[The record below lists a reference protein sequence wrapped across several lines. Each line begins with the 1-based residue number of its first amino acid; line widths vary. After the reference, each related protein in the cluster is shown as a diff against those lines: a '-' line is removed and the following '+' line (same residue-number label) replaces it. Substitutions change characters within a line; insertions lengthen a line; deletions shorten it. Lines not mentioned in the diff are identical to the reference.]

1 MLISCGQNR
10 EWQKIYSTALTC
22 CHQANMLTTAE
33 LQQHHL
39 DAWDCFHP
47 SAPKIWIALVIV
59 TVNMS
64 RDLRHHGEPAAS
76 LQHGPP
82 REPQW
87 VCAPRRRQTPNSHQ
101 TSPYSDSC
109 CNWGKSATVWM
120 DFSFKISAL
129 PVSVLVTLLKSQ
141 QHMYYSRIAKTQM
154 YLSFSWPWWSFSCT
168 FTFTLR
174 AFNRRCCPKVTYN
187 KYISHNRKPVE
198 VTEDGGVTLENL
210 GRL

>member
-141 QHMYYSRIAKTQM
+141 QHMYYSRIAKV
-154 YLSFSWPWWSFSCT
+154 LK
-168 FTFTLR
+168 
-174 AFNRRCCPKVTYN
+174 PKC
-187 KYISHNRKPVE
+187 ISPFPGP
-198 VTEDGGVTLENL
+198 DGLFHVHLHLHL
-210 GRL
+210 GHLTDAVVQKWLTIST